1 MNRHDI
7 LPFLIMIIFNSNI
20 SVLSLQTENCCNQAC
35 QSKKP
40 VDIENLG
47 SCLGHDHPKASDFT
61 WLCTASEPCKG
72 EACQSFF
79 ECGHLHYDNPSSFV
93 LCQHTY
99 WSHNYYTIHYY
110 FSIKKWLEVYGNK
123 VLIIRLRTK
132 TSSLISWTKK
142 IELFPFTKSAAF
154 DIMWQCLRNN
164 FFYIDP
170 VIFYINEAFV
180 DYKLKF
186 NVLLKKKTPFLLQC
200 S

>member
-1 MNRHDI
+1 MTTLRPVTSPGCV
-7 LPFLIMIIFNSNI
+7 LPVNPVKVRPVNHSLSVVTCIMIIRQVLY
-20 SVLSLQTENCCNQAC
+20 SVSTL
-35 QSKKP
+35 
-40 VDIENLG
+40 
-47 SCLGHDHPKASDFT
+47 
-61 WLCTASEPCKG
+61 
-72 EACQSFF
+72 
-79 ECGHLHYDNPSSFV
+79 
-93 LCQHTY
+93 Y

-110 FSIKKWLEVYGNK
+110 FSIKKGLEVYGNK

-186 NVLLKKKTPFLLQC
+186 NVLLKKKDSFFITMFLIFFCRCERMFYRTQLFW
-200 S
+200 